1 MARKDHNTILPL
13 YSRLRPLLSQPPWRR
28 GPARDGWQHRL
39 CHLYRLWPSLTRPSG
54 QGEARARPPATSTC
68 HCTAAADAALITG
81 LRCTLPLSGEDVR
94 CRRSSAPEF
103 VLNESFSTWNFFS
116 SLSPTHPP
124 WRFAR
129 RERWA
134 LRHGRRED
142 LAVLRAISTLLS
154 ISTLYSLRYTNWRE
168 GNFPQD

>member
-1 MARKDHNTILPL
+1 MQTVICTLNLCSTN
-13 YSRLRPLLSQPPWRR
+13 LSQH
-28 GPARDGWQHRL
+28 G
-39 CHLYRLWPSLTRPSG
+39 
-54 QGEARARPPATSTC
+54 
-68 HCTAAADAALITG
+68 I
-81 LRCTLPLSGEDVR
+81 
-94 CRRSSAPEF
+94 
-103 VLNESFSTWNFFS
+103 FS
-116 SLSPTHPP
+116 SLSPTRPP

>member
-28 GPARDGWQHRL
+28 GPAQGGWQHRL
-39 CHLYRLWPSLTRPSG
+39 CRLYRLWPSLPRPSG

-68 HCTAAADAALITG
+68 HCTAAADAALTTG

-103 VLNESFSTWNFFS
+103 VLNESFSTWTFLFFVPYPPA
-116 SLSPTHPP
+116 LAFRQKGEMGSPPRQAGGFGRATCHLHPP
-124 WRFAR
+124 VNINALLPTLHQLAR
-129 RERWA
+129 R
-134 LRHGRRED
+134 
-142 LAVLRAISTLLS
+142 
-154 ISTLYSLRYTNWRE
+154 
-168 GNFPQD
+168 